1 MTSTLEELRDD
12 VEEALGPELGSTL
25 SRMYS
30 GMRQREQAEADEAT
44 RVLAAA
50 REEDPNMDQAQKV
63 VTRSA
68 DALAQILDKEHKG
81 WETRTGL
88 EKVRAGSCLSERAH
102 DATNISRI
110 LCHLVI
116 HIAATGSLPICG

>member
-12 VEEALGPELGSTL
+12 VDEVLGPESASTL
-25 SRMYS
+25 SRIYS
-30 GMRQREQAEADEAT
+30 GMRQRGQAEAAEAE

-50 REEDPNMDQAQKV
+50 GRKDPNVDQAQKV
-63 VTRSA
+63 VTKSA

-88 EKVRAGSCLSERAH
+88 EKVRAGS
-102 DATNISRI
+102 
-110 LCHLVI
+110 
-116 HIAATGSLPICG
+116 